1 MTFSIF
7 WFADGAG
14 TDDEAPRAMVRWIRT
29 QTSRRLI
36 VYGGDVYKRGTDEQ
50 FAMFYEEMDRDV
62 SDTCAL
68 SGNHDWK
75 TASADP
81 HPDQIPLGFER
92 FWRQFP
98 PGQSQQPID
107 STKRGGARYEHIKD
121 IDGWRLVF
129 VDTGPCNHEEW
140 PVGDPGRATWLRDSL
155 TSVPGRAKIVFAHH
169 SRLSRGKHGD
179 NPTVSA
185 LWNCLFDEHTAAP
198 LAALAIA
205 GHDHNVTWY
214 DARPRENPERE
225 AVAPDR
231 GIFVHVNGAG
241 GHGHDEASGPFTGFF
256 QPISGTK
263 PDFKDDDNW
272 CVTRID
278 LLTPTTAE
286 VSILSFGADKPP
298 RVSEPTVLKSFMLKV

>member
-1 MTFSIF
+1 MFSIF

-14 TDDEAPRAMVRWIRT
+14 TDDSVPRAMVKWIRT
-29 QTSRRLI
+29 QTDRRLI
-36 VYGGDVYKRGTDEQ
+36 VYGGDVYKRGTEAQ
-50 FAMFYEEMDRDV
+50 FAMFYEQMNRDV

-81 HPDQIPLGFER
+81 HPDRIPLGFER
-92 FWRQFP
+92 FWQQFP
-98 PGQSQQPID
+98 LGVSQQPID
-107 STKRGGARYEHIKD
+107 TGKRGGARYEHVKD

-129 VDTGPCNHEEW
+129 VDTGPCNTEDW
-140 PVGDPGRATWLRDSL
+140 PVDDLDRPVWLRRAL
-155 TSVPGRAKIVFAHH
+155 TETPGRAKIVFGHH

-179 NPTVSA
+179 NDTVRV
-185 LWNCLFDEHTAAP
+185 LWDCLFDEKTSAP
-198 LAALAIA
+198 LAALVVS
-205 GHDHNVTWY
+205 GHDHNTTWY
-214 DARPRENPERE
+214 EPRPKDNPERA
-225 AVAPDR
+225 AVPFGH
-231 GIFVHVNGAG
+231 GIYVHVNGAG
-241 GHGHDEASGPFTGFF
+241 GHGHDEASGLFTGFF

-278 LLTPTTAE
+278 LISATAAD

-298 RVSEPTVLKSFMLKV
+298 RVTEPSVVKKFELRV